1 MIYRFGAYSLDTDT
15 LELRSGADTITA
27 EPQVFLLLQYLIEN
41 RTRVVSKDD
50 IINAIWDGR
59 IVSDSALAYAIREA
73 RSLVGDD
80 GKRQAVIR
88 TLPRRGFRF
97 VAEVTECGIGDEA
110 GTPHDSGAALS
121 DKLTTANRRWR
132 MPAIA
137 AALVVIVAA
146 GGLSSWKPWIPKVEA
161 ADPDKLAFPL
171 PDKPSIA
178 VLPFENLSGDAKQN
192 YLGDGI
198 TENITTAL
206 SRVADMF
213 VIPRTTTRTYKGKP
227 VKVAQVA
234 EELGVR
240 YVLEGSVQQ
249 SGDQVR
255 VTATLVDALKGRQ
268 IWTERYDREVKDAF
282 ALQDDIALNVLTEL
296 EVKLTDGDRARALSA
311 GTKNL
316 EAYQLLRRGMGIH
329 LRFTKEGNPEAR
341 KLLEEA
347 VELDP
352 NYALGWNMLGW
363 THQIAANRRW
373 GEEPAQDAARA
384 LELAHKALALDPSGG
399 APYLL
404 LAKIS
409 RDGRRYDEA
418 IDFAEKAVALL
429 PNNPLAVTILATTL
443 TFAGRPEEA
452 LPLIQNVKRFSPIT
466 PASLL
471 RTEGWAYHSL
481 GRYEEA
487 IAAFESARARNPK
500 GVLSVAWLAMTYA
513 DMGRMEEARA
523 MAQEILKLSPGFRA
537 KKFVN
542 GMAYKDRTKPERAL
556 ATLLQLGL
564 PE

>member
-1 MIYRFGAYSLDTDT
+1 VIYRFDTYSLDTET
-15 LELRSGADTITA
+15 LQLKSDGATITA
-27 EPQVFLLLQYLIEN
+27 EPQVFHLLQYLIEN
-41 RTRVVSKDD
+41 RERVVSKDD
-50 IINAIWDGR
+50 IINAVWDGR
-59 IVSDSALAYAIREA
+59 VVSDSALTYAIKEA
-73 RSLVGDD
+73 RRLLGDD
-80 GKRQAVIR
+80 GKTQSVIR

-97 VAEVTECGIGDEA
+97 VAEVTEGGIEHNAVASQD
-110 GTPHDSGAALS
+110 LS
-121 DKLTTANRRWR
+121 DEPSPANRRWR
-132 MPAIA
+132 IPAIA
-137 AALVVIVAA
+137 AALVVIIAA
-146 GGLSSWKPWIPKVEA
+146 SGLSSWKPWIPTVEA

-178 VLPFENLSGDAKQN
+178 ILPFENLSGDPKQD

-234 EELGVR
+234 EDLGVR

-255 VTATLVDALKGRQ
+255 VTATLIDAIKGHQ
-268 IWTERYDREVKDAF
+268 IGTDRYDREVKDAF

-296 EVKLTDGDRARALSA
+296 EVKLTDGDRARAMSA

-316 EAYQLLRRGMGIH
+316 EAYQLVRRGMGFH
-329 LRFTKEGNPEAR
+329 LRFTKEGYPEAR
-341 KLLEEA
+341 KLFEEA

-352 NYALGWNMLGW
+352 NYAFGWNMLGW
-363 THQIAANRRW
+363 SHQIAARW
-373 GEEPAQDAARA
+373 SEEPAQDAARA

-399 APYLL
+399 GPYLL

-452 LPLIQNVKRFSPIT
+452 LPLIQSGKRFSPIT

-523 MAQEILKLSPGFRA
+523 MAQKVLEVNPSFSAKGFTNALR
-537 KKFVN
+537 F
-542 GMAYKDRTKPERAL
+542 KDRTKPERAL